1 MNGKT
6 QLVIWGASGHAAVV
20 ADIVRLQARFEIA
33 GFLEDIDLSR
43 HHTMFCGAP
52 ILGGGEQLD
61 HLRAQG
67 IGFVLVCIGDCAARL
82 RLAEVAL
89 AKGFELATAMHPAA
103 VVAEGAQVGPGTV
116 LAAGSVVNPG
126 ATLGRN
132 VIVNTCASVDHDCV
146 LEDGVHI
153 SPGAHLG
160 GGVTVGRGTWIG
172 IGAVV
177 RDHVMIGAGVTIG
190 AGAVVVKDIPDGV
203 MAYGVPARV
212 VKEI

>member
-1 MNGKT
+1 
-6 QLVIWGASGHAAVV
+6 
-20 ADIVRLQARFEIA
+20 
-33 GFLEDIDLSR
+33 
-43 HHTMFCGAP
+43 
-52 ILGGGEQLD
+52 
-61 HLRAQG
+61 
-67 IGFVLVCIGDCAARL
+67 
-82 RLAEVAL
+82 
-89 AKGFELATAMHPAA
+89 
-103 VVAEGAQVGPGTV
+103 